1 MRGPTT
7 ITKGGGSATT
17 PSAEVEEWK
26 QALVTRIDANK
37 RYPPE
42 ALRRG
47 EGGVTQVYFEIDR
60 EGRVTSSRIIRS
72 SGSAILDQEALDL
85 LQRVSPLPAPPAAL
99 PGPTARLTLPVR
111 FNYASPLTI
120 EGSAPTPPAEVTDWM
135 AVAEWKKVA
144 VASIRRNTRYPPG
157 ARGEGGTARVYFEI
171 DQDGKV
177 TSSRIVS
184 SSGSVFFDREA
195 LDMLRRASP
204 LPAPPAS
211 LGPTVKLTLPIRF
224 NAAAA
229 PRSSEPAEGKG
240 KR

>member
-1 MRGPTT
+1 
-7 ITKGGGSATT
+7 
-17 PSAEVEEWK
+17 
-26 QALVTRIDANK
+26 
-37 RYPPE
+37 
-42 ALRRG
+42 
-47 EGGVTQVYFEIDR
+47 
-60 EGRVTSSRIIRS
+60 
-72 SGSAILDQEALDL
+72 
-85 LQRVSPLPAPPAAL
+85 
-99 PGPTARLTLPVR
+99 
-111 FNYASPLTI
+111 
-120 EGSAPTPPAEVTDWM
+120 
-135 AVAEWKKVA
+135 VA